1 MSKIRIGIVDDH
13 QLFSRSL
20 SLLLKSFTN
29 FEVVLEASN
38 GVDLQQKIKAAKNL
52 DLDILLV
59 DVSMPQM
66 DGLQTTSWLKEN
78 YPSVRLI
85 ALSMNDKE
93 SVIIDMLKNGC
104 CAYLFKDTHPDELE
118 RALKEVYT
126 KGFYNSDASILGYRN
141 MMQTE
146 EKTEDIVLS
155 NLEIEFLGLASSD
168 LTYKEIAKV
177 MNVTERT
184 IDGYREMLFQKFRV
198 QSRTGMVLEGLRR
211 GLVKL

>member
-1 MSKIRIGIVDDH
+1 
-13 QLFSRSL
+13 
-20 SLLLKSFTN
+20 LLKSFTN